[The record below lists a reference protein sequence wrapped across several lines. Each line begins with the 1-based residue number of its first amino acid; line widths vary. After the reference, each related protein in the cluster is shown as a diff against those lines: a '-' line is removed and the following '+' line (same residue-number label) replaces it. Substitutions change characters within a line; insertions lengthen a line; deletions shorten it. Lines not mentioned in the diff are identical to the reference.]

1 MVLAG
6 REAAA
11 NRRMVQAAAQRRM
24 VQAAA
29 QRKREAA
36 ANRRVVHAADQRK
49 MVQAAA
55 QAKCL
60 SGCICIADMI
70 GCRVLAAQQV
80 LCI

>member
-36 ANRRVVHAADQRK
+36 ANRRVVHAAAQRK
-49 MVQAAA
+49 VLAVT